1 MSLGIVALLVTV
13 VVSMMAVRV
22 GAVALEL
29 TGLEHSVAR
38 FQALSAFTGTG
49 FTTREAE
56 EVVGHPQRRR
66 IVSLLILVGNAG
78 LAAMIASLVYSF
90 AEPQAAALALLQ
102 VTAVLLLLYL
112 LYQLLIWPRLSQ
124 RIDQAIMH
132 QLQQRTQLTS
142 AQIQELLQQSE
153 GWGIARVEVPEGCRF
168 AGQPLAETRPRDHGL
183 LIVAIER
190 EEQLIPSPKGTDS
203 VQVGDR
209 LVVYAQL
216 DQLPDLLREQIR
228 PPAAPSPT

>member
-13 VVSMMAVRV
+13 VVSIMAVRV

-56 EVVGHPQRRR
+56 EVVGHAQRRR

-78 LAAMIASLVYSF
+78 LAAIIASLVYSF
-90 AEPQAAALALLQ
+90 TEPAAAVLVLLQ
-102 VTAVLLLLYL
+102 ITALLLLLYL

-124 RIDQAIMH
+124 RIDQAIKH

-153 GWGIARVEVPEGCRF
+153 GWGIARVEVPAGCRF
-168 AGQPLAETRPRDHGL
+168 AGQTLAATRPRDHGL

-190 EEQLIPSPKGTDS
+190 EGQLIPSPKGTDS

-216 DQLPDLLREQIR
+216 DQLPDLFHDQLR